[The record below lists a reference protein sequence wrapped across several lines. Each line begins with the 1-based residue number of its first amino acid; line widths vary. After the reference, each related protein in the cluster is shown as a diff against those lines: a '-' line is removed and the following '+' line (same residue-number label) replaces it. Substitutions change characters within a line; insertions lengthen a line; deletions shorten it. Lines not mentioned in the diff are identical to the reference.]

1 MARTPSESK
10 SRLGITSVSSQ
21 GLLTSTAVSQD
32 TGEQIGIEVM
42 KYISA
47 AGLARKE
54 SSNHKTTKERTMNSS
69 PSSVIS
75 T

>member
-1 MARTPSESK
+1 
-10 SRLGITSVSSQ
+10 
-21 GLLTSTAVSQD
+21 
-32 TGEQIGIEVM
+32 M